1 MTRCIL
7 MLKTTQN
14 GKKKRREIAKTNPN
28 QRKIRLNG
36 KCNFLVAGGGGHI
49 QLINS
54 FELEKACLIG
64 LLEYVVGIDKMVAI
78 FRRGTP
84 STNYFFVSLYES
96 IQYDLM
102 STKTV
107 SLLGRL
113 SHLGALVAY
122 LSLRMS
128 SYRFPFCKD
137 TV

>member
-1 MTRCIL
+1 MHSYAKNDTKR
-7 MLKTTQN
+7 Q
-14 GKKKRREIAKTNPN
+14 KKRREIAKTNPN

-54 FELEKACLIG
+54 FELGKAYLIG

-96 IQYDLM
+96 I
-102 STKTV
+102 
-107 SLLGRL
+107 
-113 SHLGALVAY
+113 
-122 LSLRMS
+122 
-128 SYRFPFCKD
+128 
-137 TV
+137 

>member
-28 QRKIRLNG
+28 QRKIRLYG
-36 KCNFLVAGGGGHI
+36 KCNLLVAGGGHI

-54 FELEKACLIG
+54 FELGKACLIG

-113 SHLGALVAY
+113 SFVKLLSNALP
-122 LSLRMS
+122 SLWRI
-128 SYRFPFCKD
+128 
-137 TV
+137 V